1 MRITS
6 ARAMAVEGLGCDAP
20 DETEMAPTSE
30 GAMDA
35 PAVGA
40 RAAVFAVM
48 GEVCAATQGR
58 VDGARPS
65 LGLPGPRGHGEAAG
79 RIPRAERNLAT
90 PGALVFVDR
99 QGNEVPTPEGREA
112 RADGYYPYVRDG
124 YVQLTREAA
133 AAFRALRQ
141 EALSRGY
148 NLRLNDGFRPDA
160 EQLRRRAEADT
171 NGTADADARVAPPG
185 TSEHRTGRAFDI
197 GTAPTMP
204 DGTPARR
211 GLGWVIANAALFGI
225 NHYDGPAGER
235 MHFSY
240 NVR

>member
-1 MRITS
+1 MRIAS
-6 ARAMAVEGLGCDAP
+6 ARAMAVESLGCDAP
-20 DETEMAPTSE
+20 AESETASSTE
-30 GAMDA
+30 GAKDA
-35 PAVGA
+35 PSTGA
-40 RAAVFAVM
+40 HAAVRAVTDAL
-48 GEVCAATQGR
+48 CAQAEGR

-65 LGLPGPRGHGEAAG
+65 LGLPGLRRHGEAAG

-90 PGALVFVDR
+90 PAELVFVDR
-99 QGNEVPTPEGREA
+99 HGDEVPAPEGREV
-112 RADGYYPYVRDG
+112 RADGYCPYVRDG

-141 EALSRGY
+141 EALGAGY
-148 NLRLNDGFRPDA
+148 NLQLNDGFRPDA
-160 EQLRRRAEADT
+160 EQSRRRAHADT
-171 NGTADADARVAPPG
+171 HGTTDADARVAPPG

-197 GTAPTMP
+197 GTDATMP

-211 GLGWVIANAALFGI
+211 GLGWVIANAAQFGI
-225 NHYDGPAGER
+225 NHYDGPRGER